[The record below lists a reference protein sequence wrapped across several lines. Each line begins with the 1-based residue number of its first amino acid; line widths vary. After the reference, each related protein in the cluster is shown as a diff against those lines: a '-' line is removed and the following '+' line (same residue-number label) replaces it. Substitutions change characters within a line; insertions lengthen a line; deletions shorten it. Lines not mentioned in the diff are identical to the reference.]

1 MVDETIINEQI
12 VLFADFD
19 SANLAR
25 YEKVLVNKLVNNE
38 NLNNNANNKNNPTIS
53 SGTNIAA
60 ADSQQN
66 GL

>member
-1 MVDETIINEQI
+1 MVDETIINDQI

-38 NLNNNANNKNNPTIS
+38 NSNNKNNPTIS

-60 ADSQQN
+60 DNQQN